1 MSRCSGTALPSH
13 TGSAK
18 ARRGGPRAA
27 LLSFEELIDGLCE
40 DDVAGLS
47 AQLGLDETDADGAAA
62 AASAAEGGSA
72 MDVTDDRDDR
82 ADAAAS

>member
-1 MSRCSGTALPSH
+1 MLEVDSDDEGAIAATAADDPD
-13 TGSAK
+13 
-18 ARRGGPRAA
+18 AA

-62 AASAAEGGSA
+62 AASAAEGASA

>member
-1 MSRCSGTALPSH
+1 MLEVESDDEGAIAATAADDPD
-13 TGSAK
+13 
-18 ARRGGPRAA
+18 AA

>member
-1 MSRCSGTALPSH
+1 MLEVDSDDEGAIAATAADDPD
-13 TGSAK
+13 
-18 ARRGGPRAA
+18 AA

-72 MDVTDDRDDR
+72 MDETDDHDDR
-82 ADAAAS
+82 AHAAAS

>member
-1 MSRCSGTALPSH
+1 MLEVDSDDEGAIAATAADDPD
-13 TGSAK
+13 
-18 ARRGGPRAA
+18 AA

-62 AASAAEGGSA
+62 AASAAEGASA

-82 ADAAAS
+82 ANAAAS

>member
-1 MSRCSGTALPSH
+1 MLEVDSDDEGAIAATAADDPD
-13 TGSAK
+13 
-18 ARRGGPRAA
+18 AA

-72 MDVTDDRDDR
+72 MDETDDRDDR

>member
-1 MSRCSGTALPSH
+1 MLEVDSDDEGAIAATAADDPD
-13 TGSAK
+13 
-18 ARRGGPRAA
+18 AA

-82 ADAAAS
+82 ADASAS

>member
-1 MSRCSGTALPSH
+1 MLEVDSDDEGAIAATAADDPD
-13 TGSAK
+13 
-18 ARRGGPRAA
+18 AA

-47 AQLGLDETDADGAAA
+47 AQLGLDDTDADGAAA
-62 AASAAEGGSA
+62 ATSAAEGGSA

>member
-1 MSRCSGTALPSH
+1 MLEVDSDDEGAIAATAADDPD
-13 TGSAK
+13 
-18 ARRGGPRAA
+18 AA

>member
-1 MSRCSGTALPSH
+1 MLEVDSDDEGAIAATAADDPD
-13 TGSAK
+13 
-18 ARRGGPRAA
+18 AA

-62 AASAAEGGSA
+62 AASAAEGGRA

>member
-1 MSRCSGTALPSH
+1 MLEVDSDDEGAIAATAADDPD
-13 TGSAK
+13 
-18 ARRGGPRAA
+18 AA

-40 DDVAGLS
+40 DDVAGLL
-47 AQLGLDETDADGAAA
+47 AQLGLDETDADGAAG

-72 MDVTDDRDDR
+72 MDETDDRDDR

>member
-1 MSRCSGTALPSH
+1 MLEVDSDDEGAIAATAADDPD
-13 TGSAK
+13 
-18 ARRGGPRAA
+18 AA

-72 MDVTDDRDDR
+72 MDVTD
-82 ADAAAS
+82 S

>member
-1 MSRCSGTALPSH
+1 MLEVDSDDEGAIAATAADDPD
-13 TGSAK
+13 
-18 ARRGGPRAA
+18 AA

-72 MDVTDDRDDR
+72 MDETDDRDDR
-82 ADAAAS
+82 RADAAAS

>member
-1 MSRCSGTALPSH
+1 MLEVDSDDEGAIAATAADDPD
-13 TGSAK
+13 
-18 ARRGGPRAA
+18 AA
-27 LLSFEELIDGLCE
+27 LLSFEELI
-40 DDVAGLS
+40 DVAGLS